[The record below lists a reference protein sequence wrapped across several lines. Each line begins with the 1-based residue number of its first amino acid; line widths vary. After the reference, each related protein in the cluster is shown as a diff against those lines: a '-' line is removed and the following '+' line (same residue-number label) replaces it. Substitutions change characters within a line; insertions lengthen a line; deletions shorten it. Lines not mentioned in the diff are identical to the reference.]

1 MSARWLPVSNYK
13 KVYVMELAFGIKD
26 VIDIVLVALLL
37 FEAYR
42 LMKEMGAG
50 NIFVGIMAFVVMW
63 FLVTHVFKM
72 ELLGAIFNRVVAVGA
87 IGLIVIFQSEIRRFF
102 SRIGSRKN
110 WKSMQW
116 LKKQFRFVSHD
127 TKTDEEF
134 PIMRVVL
141 ACRDMSRTKTGAL
154 IVLQREDG
162 LQQYIESGE
171 IINADIS
178 TRLIENIF
186 FKNSPLHDGAMII
199 ADNRVKAAGAI
210 LPVSQNPDVP
220 QYLGLRHRS
229 ALGITERTDALVIIV
244 SEETGTISLAKDGK
258 FSLNITA
265 EQLEHILS
273 KELE

>member
-1 MSARWLPVSNYK
+1 MPVSNYK

>member
-1 MSARWLPVSNYK
+1 
-13 KVYVMELAFGIKD
+13 MELAFGIKD

-199 ADNRVKAAGAI
+199 AGNRVKAAGAI

>member
-1 MSARWLPVSNYK
+1 
-13 KVYVMELAFGIKD
+13 MELAFGVKD

-50 NIFVGIMAFVVMW
+50 NIFVGIMAFVVVW

-72 ELLGAIFNRVVAVGA
+72 ELLGAIFNKVVAVGA

-116 LKKQFRFVSHD
+116 LKKQFRFASHE
-127 TKTDEEF
+127 TKNAEF

-178 TRLIENIF
+178 TRLIENVF

-265 EQLEHILS
+265 EQLEHILAT
-273 KELE
+273 EME